1 MARALQHRPGL
12 LGVGSDLMAIVRR
25 LARYLGIALL
35 AVLFLVAIGLVATQ
49 TGLFRNYVRGL
60 IVKQAAQY
68 LNGTL
73 TIERLRGSV
82 LTGVELDGV
91 ALQHEGQTAVAMDK
105 LTLAYDPIT
114 MIKQGLILRSLALE
128 NPTIVLERDQAGVR
142 TRA

>member
-1 MARALQHRPGL
+1 
-12 LGVGSDLMAIVRR
+12 MAIVRR
-25 LARYLGIALL
+25 LARYLGIAIL

-49 TGLFRNYVRGL
+49 TGLFRNYVRSL

-91 ALQHEGQTAVAMDK
+91 ALHHEGQTVVE
-105 LTLAYDPIT
+105 I
-114 MIKQGLILRSLALE
+114 G
-128 NPTIVLERDQAGVR
+128 
-142 TRA
+142 RAHV